1 MKEQDQ
7 TKVCKHCGRELP
19 LSEFHTNGRKGYY
32 RPECKEC
39 TRKRARERRKE
50 NPEKYRAKER
60 EAYYR
65 NHEKSIKD
73 LSKRYYKRKSEDYFA
88 YYIYNKKGY
97 CRKNNIVWELDKEYL
112 ASIWADTC
120 PVFGVPLVKRTEEFS
135 DNTAEL
141 DRIVPSLGYTKG
153 NVRWISRRANRL
165 KSDATIDELKKIIKY
180 MEDNGGR

>member
-1 MKEQDQ
+1 MATTDQ
-7 TKVCKHCGRELP
+7 TKVCKHCGRKLP
-19 LSEFHTNGRKGYY
+19 LSEFYINSRKGYY

-39 TRKRARERRKE
+39 TRKKTRARRKE
-50 NPEKYRAKER
+50 DPEKYRAKER

-65 NHEKSIKD
+65 NHEKSIKE
-73 LSKRYYKRKSEDYFA
+73 LSKRYYKRKKEDYFL

-97 CRKNNIVWELDKEYL
+97 CRKNNLIWDLDKEYL
-112 ASIWADTC
+112 ASIWTDVC

-141 DRIVPSLGYTKG
+141 DRIVPSLGYIKG